1 MVVSRIRG
9 RGKEMGEEKEKWRE
23 EIGKDEN
30 KIGRQRKRWRKER
43 LRRESVKRKMRWE
56 GK

>member
-1 MVVSRIRG
+1 
-9 RGKEMGEEKEKWRE
+9 MGEEKEKWRE